1 MKFSLKILIF
11 IFLIFLQNCSGKK
24 DLVDKNIIEENR
36 IDTQMIEAYKK
47 GLEELNKGDVLLAAK
62 MFNEAE
68 LLYPQSIWAPRS
80 SLMSAYSYY
89 SQNYYDDAIFELER
103 YLKTYPNHNRIDY
116 AYYMLAMCHYDQI
129 VDEKKDIRPILE
141 SKKYFDIITSKYPD
155 SEFSL
160 DANYKIDLIN
170 ELMASKEIYLA
181 NYYIKKEKWIP
192 AINRFKVVLKDYSN
206 TIFIEEAIHRLVE
219 LHYNLGM
226 EEEAKKYAVLLGYNY
241 QSSEWYKRS
250 YIILNKNYKK
260 TEIEA
265 DIKKQKSLLKRF
277 KKLFQ

>member
-1 MKFSLKILIF
+1 MKFSLKILFF
-11 IFLIFLQNCSGKK
+11 IFLILLQNCSGKK

-47 GLEELNKGDVLLAAK
+47 GLEELNKGDALLAAK

-89 SQNYYDDAIFELER
+89 SQNYFDDAIFELER

-141 SKKYFDIITSKYPD
+141 SKKFFNIITSQYPN

-241 QSSEWYKRS
+241 KSSEWYEKSYKLFNKSYVKRS
-250 YIILNKNYKK
+250 IKESKKNKKSILKK
-260 TEIEA
+260 I
-265 DIKKQKSLLKRF
+265 KSLLK
-277 KKLFQ
+277 

>member
-1 MKFSLKILIF
+1 MKFSLKILFF
-11 IFLIFLQNCSGKK
+11 IFLILLQNCSGKK
-24 DLVDKNIIEENR
+24 DLVDENKIEENR

-89 SQNYYDDAIFELER
+89 SQNYFDDAIFELER

-141 SKKYFDIITSKYPD
+141 SKKYFNIITSKYPS

-160 DANYKIDLIN
+160 DAKYKVDLIN

-241 QSSEWYKRS
+241 QSSEWYEKS
-250 YIILNKNYKK
+250 YKLFNKNYVKRSIKESKK
-260 TEIEA
+260 N
-265 DIKKQKSLLKRF
+265 KKSILKKIKSLLK
-277 KKLFQ
+277 